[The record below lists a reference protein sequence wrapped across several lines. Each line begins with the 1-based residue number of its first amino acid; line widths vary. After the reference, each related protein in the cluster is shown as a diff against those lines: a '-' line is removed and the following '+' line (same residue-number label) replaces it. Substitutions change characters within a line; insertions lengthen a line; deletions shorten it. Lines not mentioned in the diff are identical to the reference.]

1 MTADRVVLDTALRE
15 WARQRLSE
23 IGWADVIVGIPCFNS
38 ERTIAHVM
46 KAASEGMSKHFAGK
60 ALLLIVSDGGS
71 TDYTREVAQKTK
83 LARGVDK
90 LVTIYR
96 GVPGKGTSL
105 RCIFEAALLLEAKAC
120 VVMDSDLR
128 SVTPEW
134 VKSLAAPVLEQGIDF
149 VSPFYIRHKYD
160 ATITNNVAR
169 ALTQALYGRRLK
181 QPIGGDFGLSPKLLQ
196 GLSKEDV
203 WETDVA
209 RFGVDI
215 WMTTHAIV
223 GGFKIAETP
232 LGAKIHDP
240 KDPAASLGPMFRQ
253 VVGTMFRMMKNH
265 EAYWKGLARSE
276 PVPLLGDLP
285 SVEPEPVEISVE
297 NLRARF
303 ALGLEHFGAVW
314 KQILG
319 AKRFEE
325 LAALAKQE
333 PGKLEFP
340 VDLWVTTV
348 YDFAVGYQRWQ
359 GDRDQLV
366 EMLVPIY
373 LGRVAGFVNQSRD
386 LSTADAEKIFD
397 AQALRFEELKPYL
410 IEKWGAA

>member
-1 MTADRVVLDTALRE
+1 LSADRVVLDTALRE

-134 VKSLAAPVLEQGIDF
+134 VKALASPVLEQAIDF

-196 GLSKEDV
+196 ALTKEDV

-215 WMTTHAIV
+215 WMTTHAIC

-265 EAYWKGLARSE
+265 EAFWRGLSKSE
-276 PVPLLGDLP
+276 PVPLLGAIP
-285 SVEPEPVEISVE
+285 SVEPEPLEISVA

-303 ALGLEHFGAVW
+303 ILGLEHFGAVW
-314 KQILG
+314 KQVLG

-325 LAALAKQE
+325 LGAIAKQE
-333 PGKLEFP
+333 SGKLEFP

-348 YDFAVGYQRWQ
+348 YDFAVAYQRWQ

-410 IEKWGAA
+410 IEKWNGA

>member
-1 MTADRVVLDTALRE
+1 
-15 WARQRLSE
+15 
-23 IGWADVIVGIPCFNS
+23 
-38 ERTIAHVM
+38 M
-46 KAASEGMSKHFAGK
+46 KAASEGMSRHFAGK
-60 ALLLIVSDGGS
+60 ALILIVSDGGS

-134 VKSLAAPVLEQGIDF
+134 VKSLAAPVIDQGIDF

-196 GLSKEDV
+196 ALTKEDV

-215 WMTTHAIV
+215 WMTTHAIC

-240 KDPAASLGPMFRQ
+240 KDPSASLGPMFRQ

-265 EAYWKGLARSE
+265 ETYWKGLTRSE
-276 PVPLLGDLP
+276 PVPLLGDVP
-285 SVEPEPVEISVE
+285 VVEPEPLEISVE

-303 ALGLEHFGAVW
+303 LLGLEHFGAVW
-314 KQILG
+314 KQVLG
-319 AKRFEE
+319 PKRFEQ
-325 LAALAKQE
+325 LAAIAKQE
-333 PGKLEFP
+333 PAKLEFP

-410 IEKWGAA
+410 IEKWSPA

>member
-1 MTADRVVLDTALRE
+1 
-15 WARQRLSE
+15 
-23 IGWADVIVGIPCFNS
+23 
-38 ERTIAHVM
+38 
-46 KAASEGMSKHFAGK
+46 
-60 ALLLIVSDGGS
+60 
-71 TDYTREVAQKTK
+71 
-83 LARGVDK
+83 
-90 LVTIYR
+90 
-96 GVPGKGTSL
+96 VPGKGTSL

-128 SVTPEW
+128 SVTPDW
-134 VKSLAAPVLEQGIDF
+134 VKALASPVLEQGIDF

-196 GLSKEDV
+196 ALTKEDV

-215 WMTTHAIV
+215 WMTTHAIC

-240 KDPAASLGPMFRQ
+240 KDPGASLGPMFRQ

-265 EAYWKGLARSE
+265 ESFWKGLSRSE
-276 PVPLLGDLP
+276 SVPLLGDVP

-297 NLRARF
+297 SLKARF
-303 ALGLEHFGAVW
+303 ALGLEHFGPVW
-314 KQILG
+314 TRVLG
-319 AKRFEE
+319 ATRFDE
-325 LAALAKQE
+325 LTAIAKVDAA
-333 PGKLEFP
+333 KLEFP

-348 YDFAVGYQRWQ
+348 YDFAVAYAKWQ

-366 EMLVPIY
+366 DMLVPIY

-397 AQALRFEELKPYL
+397 AQAQRFEELKPYL
-410 IEKWGAA
+410 LEKWDKA

>member
-1 MTADRVVLDTALRE
+1 MAAERVVLDTALRE

-128 SVTPEW
+128 SVTPDW
-134 VKSLAAPVLEQGIDF
+134 VKALASPVLAQEIDF

-160 ATITNNVAR
+160 ATITNNIAR

-181 QPIGGDFGLSPKLLQ
+181 QPIGGDFGLSPRVLQ
-196 GLSKEDV
+196 ALTKEDV

-215 WMTTHAIV
+215 WMTTIAIC
-223 GGFKIAETP
+223 GGFKVAETP

-253 VVGTMFRMMKNH
+253 VVGTLFRMMKSY
-265 EAYWKGLARSE
+265 EAVWKSVQGSQE
-276 PVPLLGDLP
+276 VPLLGEVP

-297 NLRARF
+297 NLTKRF
-303 ALGLEHFGAVW
+303 SLGLEHFGAVW
-314 KQILG
+314 KQVIG
-319 AKRFEE
+319 AKKFEQLTE
-325 LAALAKQE
+325 IAKQA
-333 PGKLEFP
+333 PDKLEFP

-348 YDFAVGYQRWQ
+348 YDFAVAYQRWQ

-373 LGRVAGFVNQSRD
+373 FARVAGFVNQSRD

-397 AQALRFEELKPYL
+397 AQAKRFEELKPYL
-410 IEKWGAA
+410 LEKWDAA

>member
-1 MTADRVVLDTALRE
+1 MAADRVVLDTALRE
-15 WARQRLSE
+15 WARQRISE

-46 KAASEGMSKHFAGK
+46 KAAAEGMSKHFAGK

-128 SVTPEW
+128 SVTPDW
-134 VKSLAAPVLEQGIDF
+134 VKSLAGPVLDSGYDF
-149 VSPFYIRHKYD
+149 ISPFYIRHKYD
-160 ATITNNVAR
+160 ATITNNIAR
-169 ALTQALYGRRLK
+169 ALTQSLYGRRLK

-196 GLSKEDV
+196 ALTKEDV
-203 WETDVA
+203 WETDIA

-215 WMTTHAIV
+215 WMTTIAIC

-253 VVGTMFRMMKNH
+253 VVGTLFKMMKSY
-265 EAYWKGLARSE
+265 EAVWKSVARSE
-276 PVPLLGDLP
+276 EVPLLGDIP
-285 SVEPEPVEISVE
+285 TVEPEPVEISVE
-297 NLRARF
+297 TLAKRF
-303 ALGLEHFGAVW
+303 ALGLEHFGPVW
-314 KQILG
+314 KQVLG
-319 AKRFEE
+319 AKRYDE

-333 PGKLEFP
+333 PGTLEFP
-340 VDLWVTTV
+340 VDLWVYAV
-348 YDFAVGYQRWQ
+348 YDFAVAYTRWQ
-359 GDRDQLV
+359 GDRDQLL

-373 LGRVAGFVNQSRD
+373 FARVAGFVNQSRD

-410 IEKWGAA
+410 LEKWEKA

>member
-1 MTADRVVLDTALRE
+1 V
-15 WARQRLSE
+15 
-23 IGWADVIVGIPCFNS
+23 VGIPCFNS

-46 KAASEGMSKHFAGK
+46 KAASEGMSRHFAGK
-60 ALLLIVSDGGS
+60 ALILIVSDGGS

-134 VKSLAAPVLEQGIDF
+134 VKALATPVLEQGIDF

-181 QPIGGDFGLSPKLLQ
+181 QPIGGDFGLSRGLLQ
-196 GLSKEDV
+196 GLTKEDV

-215 WMTTHAIV
+215 WMTTHAIC

-265 EAYWKGLARSE
+265 ESFWKGLAKSE
-276 PVPLLGDLP
+276 SVPLLGDLP
-285 SVEPEPVEISVE
+285 TVEPEPVEISVE

-303 ALGLEHFGAVW
+303 ALGLEHFGPVW

-319 AKRFEE
+319 EKRFGE
-325 LAALAKQE
+325 LASIAKGD
-333 PGKLEFP
+333 PTKLEFP

-348 YDFAVGYQRWQ
+348 YDFAVAYPRWK

-366 EMLVPIY
+366 DMLVPIY

-397 AQALRFEELKPYL
+397 AQAFRFEELKPYL
-410 IEKWGAA
+410 IEKWGGG

>member
-1 MTADRVVLDTALRE
+1 MAADRVVLDTALRE

-71 TDYTREVAQKTK
+71 TDYTREVAQKAK

-134 VKSLAAPVLEQGIDF
+134 VRALASPVLEQAIDF

-196 GLSKEDV
+196 ALTKEDV

-215 WMTTHAIV
+215 WMTTHAIC

-265 EAYWKGLARSE
+265 EAFWRGLSKSE
-276 PVPLLGDLP
+276 PVPLLGAIP
-285 SVEPEPVEISVE
+285 SVEPEPLEISVA

-303 ALGLEHFGAVW
+303 ILGLEHFGAVW
-314 KQILG
+314 KQVLG

-325 LAALAKQE
+325 LGAIAKQE
-333 PGKLEFP
+333 SGKLEFP

-348 YDFAVGYQRWQ
+348 YDFAVAYQRWQ

-410 IEKWGAA
+410 IEKWNGA

>member
-1 MTADRVVLDTALRE
+1 MAADRIVLDTALRE

-83 LARGVDK
+83 LSRGVDK

-105 RCIFEAALLLEAKAC
+105 RCIFEAALLLEAKGC

-128 SVTPEW
+128 SVTPDW
-134 VKSLAAPVLEQGIDF
+134 VKALAGPVLNQEIDF

-160 ATITNNVAR
+160 ATITNNIAR
-169 ALTQALYGRRLK
+169 ALTQSLYGRRLK
-181 QPIGGDFGLSPKLLQ
+181 QPIGGDFGLSPRLLQ
-196 GLSKEDV
+196 ALTKEDV

-215 WMTTHAIV
+215 WMTTIAIC
-223 GGFKIAETP
+223 GGFKVAETP

-253 VVGTMFRMMKNH
+253 VVGTLFRMMKSY
-265 EAYWKGLARSE
+265 EAVWKSVQGSQE
-276 PVPLLGDLP
+276 VPLLGEVP
-285 SVEPEPVEISVE
+285 AVEPEHVEISVD
-297 NLRARF
+297 NLARRF
-303 ALGLEHFGAVW
+303 TLGLEHFGAVW
-314 KQILG
+314 KRVIG
-319 AKRFEE
+319 AKQFDQ
-325 LAALAKQE
+325 LTDLAKLA
-333 PGKLEFP
+333 PDKLEFP

-348 YDFAVGYQRWQ
+348 YDFAVAYQRWQ

-373 LGRVAGFVNQSRD
+373 FARVAGFVNQSRE

-397 AQALRFEELKPYL
+397 GQAKRFEELKPYL
-410 IEKWGAA
+410 LEKWNGA

>member
-1 MTADRVVLDTALRE
+1 MLDTALRE

-23 IGWADVIVGIPCFNS
+23 IGWADVVVGIPCFNS

-46 KAASEGMSKHFAGK
+46 KAAAEGMSRHFAGK

-134 VKSLAAPVLEQGIDF
+134 VKALASPIVDQSIDF

-196 GLSKEDV
+196 ALTKEDV

-240 KDPAASLGPMFRQ
+240 KDPGASLGPMFRQ

-265 EAYWKGLARSE
+265 EGRWKSLARSE
-276 PVPLLGDLP
+276 TVPLLGDIP
-285 SVEPEPVEISVE
+285 SVEPEAVVISVD

-314 KQILG
+314 KQVLG
-319 AKRFEE
+319 AKRFDQ
-325 LAALAKQE
+325 LAAIAKQDADQ
-333 PGKLEFP
+333 LDFP

-386 LSTADAEKIFD
+386 LSTADSEKIFD
-397 AQALRFEELKPYL
+397 AQAFRFEELKPYL
-410 IEKWGAA
+410 IEKWDSTSS